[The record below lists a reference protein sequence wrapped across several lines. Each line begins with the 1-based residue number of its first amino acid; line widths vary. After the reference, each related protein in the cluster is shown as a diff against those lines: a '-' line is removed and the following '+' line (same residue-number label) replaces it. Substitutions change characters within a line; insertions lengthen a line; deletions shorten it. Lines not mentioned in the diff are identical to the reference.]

1 MKDMGKVDVVVL
13 ECHLGQ
19 QKKRFSLNK
28 KGIART
34 FLFSSVGSC
43 FEGHTWLRWLGQLGR
58 FFFSFLLGFYLI
70 FPFKPILSWHFF
82 LYIIREG
89 QPVNK

>member
-43 FEGHTWLRWLGQLGR
+43 FVGHT
-58 FFFSFLLGFYLI
+58 
-70 FPFKPILSWHFF
+70 
-82 LYIIREG
+82 
-89 QPVNK
+89 